1 LNTDDYPIAMASPA
15 TTTDPPIGRMSY
27 AQSVQR
33 PPSNSTVTR
42 TITPKKVWRR
52 GTGPR
57 SVFFPVDETLF
68 SVPDFF
74 RMARQSF
81 PVGAGLGTATHREN
95 SLVFIEM
102 FLSSDDLCER
112 ACNEGVS
119 IGTHTV
125 FATRPLSPDAEVTT
139 VFLTKLPCYVPTPEL
154 EDEVRV
160 YMSQFGRVLETTF
173 FTEPNGGWFQGRGK
187 VVLDTAGVENNF
199 EPLVH
204 NLHLPDSD
212 ASFHATWK
220 SMPVYCRYC
229 HENGHNRLD
238 CPVLPAN
245 SRHCF
250 TCNEKG
256 HMARNCPR
264 LPPSTSQKKRKM
276 TIAAPPATIPKQ
288 ATTPKQ
294 AINSSSSSNP
304 FDVLV
309 QEELSE
315 WADATYIGE
324 PVGTPLPA
332 ILSPATAKISTAM
345 DVTMA
350 ETISSSTTGSASMML
365 DLRERPT
372 SPMFGPSSANTPSSL
387 HVPSSQESVSHLL
400 EDTVSSLAK
409 RSQSLPEAIASQPS
423 TLKTVR
429 RGSRIRKAPVR
440 YE

>member
-1 LNTDDYPIAMASPA
+1 
-15 TTTDPPIGRMSY
+15 MSY

-33 PPSNSTVTR
+33 SPSNSTVTR

-52 GTGPR
+52 GTGPP

-68 SVPDFF
+68 SVPVFF

-95 SLVFIEM
+95 GLVFIEM

-112 ACNEGVS
+112 ACNDGVS

-125 FATRPLSPDAEVTT
+125 FATRPVSPDAEVTT
-139 VFLTKLPCYVPTPEL
+139 VFLTKLPCYVPIPEL

-160 YMSQFGRVLETTF
+160 YMGQFGRVLETTF

-187 VVLDTAGVENNF
+187 VVLDTAGVENT
-199 EPLVH
+199 LVH

-220 SMPVYCRYC
+220 SMP
-229 HENGHNRLD
+229 
-238 CPVLPAN
+238 
-245 SRHCF
+245 
-250 TCNEKG
+250 
-256 HMARNCPR
+256 
-264 LPPSTSQKKRKM
+264 KRKT
-276 TIAAPPATIPKQ
+276 TIATPPATIPKQ

-315 WADATYIGE
+315 WADATYISE
-324 PVGTPLPA
+324 PVGTPLPT

-345 DVTMA
+345 DVTMG
-350 ETISSSTTGSASMML
+350 ETISS
-365 DLRERPT
+365 
-372 SPMFGPSSANTPSSL
+372 
-387 HVPSSQESVSHLL
+387 
-400 EDTVSSLAK
+400 
-409 RSQSLPEAIASQPS
+409 
-423 TLKTVR
+423 
-429 RGSRIRKAPVR
+429 
-440 YE
+440 